1 MSIGKQINAFL
12 EISEAFL
19 RQSGAPAQFFA
30 MPCAQQA
37 LKAIVADGNEAVG
50 SDGGRAY
57 AHNDIRIANDVLTG
71 SGAAISNDER
81 RPMIGRFT

>member
-12 EISEAFL
+12 EVSEAFL
-19 RQSGAPAQFFA
+19 RQSGVPAHFFA

-37 LKAIVADGNEAVG
+37 LEAIVADGNEAVG

-57 AHNDIRIANDVLTG
+57 AHNDMRIENDVLTG
-71 SGAAISNDER
+71 SGAAISNEER